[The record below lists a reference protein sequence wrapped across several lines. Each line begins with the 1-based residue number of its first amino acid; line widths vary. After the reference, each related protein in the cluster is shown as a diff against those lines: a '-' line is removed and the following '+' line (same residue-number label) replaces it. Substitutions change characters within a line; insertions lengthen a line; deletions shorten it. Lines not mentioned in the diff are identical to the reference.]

1 MATTTVSEYVSR
13 LMSDKKF
20 LLEACRNIPDE
31 LVQDERAPE
40 GAEDATNEEALENLG
55 NMMGR
60 YFSAASEAM
69 GYGFGEDEVA
79 AECKRQ
85 LGALKG
91 FAKVRFIVRFL
102 KTLVKAGKGKKRK

>member
-31 LVQDERAPE
+31 LVQDERASE
-40 GAEDATNEEALENLG
+40 STEDAANEQALEDLA

-85 LGALKG
+85 LGALKR